1 VKLAVVQH
9 RIRTHERMDLAAML
23 ALSERA
29 AEEGV
34 QVIVFPRV
42 PGLSRAN
49 SLLTA
54 FFRNVEERAPGLTW
68 IRPGLRYKGGEVTG
82 YATVLGRTVVL
93 AGDDC
98 IDPSLFAGIQALDPD
113 ALVWLFDAED
123 ALQAEAALEL
133 ALEASTTLAPLVV
146 VSAVTGNARG
156 VHVCGIAAVV
166 REGEILAE
174 GGEGEDLVV
183 ADVPLPTPRAERSR
197 RLPDITPVLAQRL
210 AAHHGTKVPVTYPAD
225 LS

>member
-54 FFRNVEERAPGLTW
+54 FFRNVEEHAPGLTW
-68 IRPGLRYKGGEVTG
+68 IRPGLRYNGGELTSH
-82 YATVLGRTVVL
+82 ATVLGRTVVL

-98 IDPSLFAGIQALDPD
+98 IDPSLFA
-113 ALVWLFDAED
+113 
-123 ALQAEAALEL
+123 AEAALEL
-133 ALEASTTLAPLVV
+133 ALEASTMLAPLVV

-156 VHVCGIAAVV
+156 VHACGIAAVV